1 MIELSS
7 TQKVKLNR
15 DLQYAFGE
23 KLLNLMNAKNITDI
37 TLNKSK
43 IWAKFGYENEQYMFD
58 FDIENANRI
67 IRLMSTVAGIENI
80 QNTPIINAQIPFNG
94 ARFAS
99 ISPPICETPTFS
111 IRIPSK
117 QIYTLSDLTNGYCE
131 QSNTKIAKALTN
143 EQKTLLQTALLDKKN
158 ILIIGAMGSGKT
170 TMLNAMLDFISTNKP
185 EKIAVFQDTTEIQ
198 TNSEQVVILTSNEK
212 VTLSQLIMASLR
224 HNFKRLI
231 LGEVRGAEALQ
242 LIKMWNTGHRG
253 GICTIHA
260 DGCLEALYRLEQL
273 IGEATQISQSH
284 LIASTIDLLVFM
296 QSGVSG
302 PFVKDIKQ
310 VRFDGGRYE
319 LK

>member
-7 TQKVKLNR
+7 IQKEKLNR
-15 DLQYAFGE
+15 DLKYAFGE
-23 KLLNLMNAKNITDI
+23 KLIELMKDKDVTDI
-37 TLNKSK
+37 TLNKGK
-43 IWAKFGYENEQYMFD
+43 IWAKSGYANEKYLFD
-58 FDIENANRI
+58 LDIDSTNRI

-99 ISPPICETPTFS
+99 MSPPICEMPTFS

-117 QIYTLSDLTNGYCE
+117 EIYTLEDLTNGYTK
-131 QSNTKIAKALTN
+131 SNVKIAKAIN
-143 EQKTLLQTALLDKKN
+143 EEQREILEQALINKQN

-170 TMLNAMLDFISTNKP
+170 TMLNAMLDFISTNMP

-198 TNSEQVVILTSNEK
+198 TNSEQVVILTSTEK
-212 VTLSQLIMASLR
+212 ITLSQLIMASLR
-224 HNFKRLI
+224 HSFKRLI

-273 IGEATQISQSH
+273 IGEATQVSQSH

-296 QSGVSG
+296 QSGVNGS
-302 PFVKDIKQ
+302 FVADIKQ
-310 VRFDGGRYE
+310 VTFEKSYI